1 MRNRAGQK
9 SDVVGSSQ
17 QRVSNSLT
25 VGYTTQANFKPGHTT
40 QVRHS
45 GTSGNQTGALVG
57 MAKQA
62 GRGTS
67 HGPRKNNQLT
77 NGHQTQNDAYTN
89 NSNIVQIGGF
99 KGAMN
104 ATSSH
109 QASLNNSAILPY

>member
-1 MRNRAGQK
+1 
-9 SDVVGSSQ
+9 
-17 QRVSNSLT
+17 
-25 VGYTTQANFKPGHTT
+25 
-40 QVRHS
+40 
-45 GTSGNQTGALVG
+45 

-104 ATSSH
+104 STASH
-109 QASLNNSAILPY
+109 QASLNNSAILPYQNNTYNAYNTGVRGTTSGTRYGGEGWIPSGKKQSLASVNLKNGMFI